1 MNQPPPRAQFWQVV
15 RYLLVGGFNTCFG
28 YGLFVAFNYLFRAL
42 GVYGSEIASLLGN
55 VIAITVAFLGYKWFV
70 FRTHGNY
77 LREWLRCLS
86 VYGSSMLFALVMLP
100 PLTLLLRRWYGHSQM
115 ASNVAAAILTVV
127 TVAASYFGHKHF
139 SFRRSGDAMDAALDP
154 GASNAV
160 QSRP

>member
-1 MNQPPPRAQFWQVV
+1 MNQRPQRAQFWQIV

-28 YGLFVAFNYLFRAL
+28 YSLFVSFNYLFRAL
-42 GVYGSEIASLLGN
+42 GVYGSELASLIGN

-127 TVAASYFGHKHF
+127 TVATTYFGHKHF
-139 SFRRSGDAMDAALDP
+139 SFRRSGDAMDAVLDP
-154 GASNAV
+154 GDGKAV
-160 QSRP
+160 ESRP

>member
-1 MNQPPPRAQFWQVV
+1 MNQPPQRAQFWQVV

-28 YGLFVAFNYLFRAL
+28 YVLFVAFNYLFRAL

-55 VIAITVAFLGYKWFV
+55 IIAITVAFLGYKWFV

-86 VYGSSMLFALVMLP
+86 VYGSSVLFSLVMLP
-100 PLTLLLRRWYGHSQM
+100 PLILLLRRWYGHSQM

-160 QSRP
+160 ESRP

>member
-1 MNQPPPRAQFWQVV
+1 MNQPPQRAQFWQVV

-28 YGLFVAFNYLFRAL
+28 YALFVAFNYLFRSL

-70 FRTHGNY
+70 FRTRGNY

-160 QSRP
+160 ESRP